1 MHLII
6 NGALPPKNVAPDL
19 APHLREHC
27 PALIERLKRDISTE
41 VKCPPEETGCTAQE
55 FLALSALG
63 FVPARGHTLG
73 SGFGPLRA
81 GISAAT
87 EQVWVA
93 DLCSVAI
100 GREGAKLAFPESL
113 HLSAEHA
120 DALFEAVK
128 PLWADS
134 EISVL
139 PIADGRWRVWLT
151 QDARMTSITPA
162 AVSLLSVS
170 DWWPQDESMKAWRKL
185 LNEIQMVWH
194 HHPVNEQRAELGLE
208 PINSLW
214 LYGGSR
220 GWKAPDQAST
230 FIQYDNLTKSFLESD
245 WASWI
250 AQLQTLSHYLEALP
264 TQASIT
270 LVGERRIVSLKAP
283 QQRWWHTLLPRRNQD
298 WMTWWTR
305 QN

>member
-27 PALIERLKRDISTE
+27 PALIERLKRDIAAE

-55 FLALSALG
+55 FLALSSLG
-63 FVPARGHTLG
+63 FIPSLGQTLS

-81 GISAAT
+81 GISAPN

-113 HLSAEHA
+113 HLKAEHA
-120 DALFEAVK
+120 DALFDAVK
-128 PLWADS
+128 PLWADC
-134 EISVL
+134 EISAL
-139 PIADGRWRVWLT
+139 PISDGRWRVWLT
-151 QDARMTSITPA
+151 QDARLTSITPA

-170 DWWPQDESMKAWRKL
+170 DWWPQDDSMKAWRKL

-214 LYGGSR
+214 LYGGAK
-220 GWKAPDQAST
+220 GWKAPDRDLT
-230 FIQYDNLTKSFLESD
+230 LTYYDNLTKSFLESD
-245 WASWI
+245 WANWI
-250 AQLQTLSHYLEALP
+250 AQLQALSLYLESLP
-264 TQASIT
+264 EHAAIT
-270 LVGERRIVSLKAP
+270 LVGERRIVSLTAP